1 MTKEPSPE
9 NENFGADHRG
19 DGSLPR
25 FGEQDQGSKPW
36 GEGSN
41 SQPDGQSSGYGQQY
55 GGEYGQQQPRY
66 GQNDPQGTYGQ
77 NESHGAY
84 GQNDPQGSGYQGQS
98 YGSGS
103 SSAGYYGN
111 QGDGQYQ
118 RPGSEGYGNGSNG
131 YGEQAPYGGAP
142 SQYGS
147 QPGQQPQYQPQGY
160 GQPQYQQY
168 PTSQAE
174 RPNGWGMGL
183 AALICGIGSLVLCWL
198 VFPGLAGIVAIILGI
213 VAIKKL
219 GKTPGAGKAMPI
231 IGIIVGAI
239 GVIVSV
245 VFLIFYAFSFSI
257 ANEAAKEC
265 GGFSNATS
273 SSYDQCIDDYVNSHY
288 GN

>member
-9 NENFGADHRG
+9 NENMESGNG
-19 DGSLPR
+19 GEGSVPR
-25 FGEQDQGSKPW
+25 FCEQDQGSKPW
-36 GEGSN
+36 GEGSTA
-41 SQPDGQSSGYGQQY
+41 QPDGQSSGYGQQY
-55 GGEYGQQQPRY
+55 GDGCGAQQPRY
-66 GQNDPQGTYGQ
+66 GQNEPQG
-77 NESHGAY
+77 
-84 GQNDPQGSGYQGQS
+84 QGYPGQS
-98 YGSGS
+98 YGGQN
-103 SSAGYYGN
+103 SSAGYYG
-111 QGDGQYQ
+111 QQADGQYQ
-118 RPGSEGYGNGSNG
+118 RPGADGYGYGSNG
-131 YGEQAPYGGAP
+131 YGEQAPYGGSS
-142 SQYGS
+142 SQYEAN
-147 QPGQQPQYQPQGY
+147 PGQQPQYQPQGY

-198 VFPGLAGIVAIILGI
+198 VLPGLAGIVAIILGI

-231 IGIIVGAI
+231 IGIIVGAV

-245 VFLIFYAFSFSI
+245 IFLIFYAFSFSI

-273 SSYDQCIDDYVNSHY
+273 SSYDQCIDDYVNNHY